1 MHIINRVGMTPC
13 FVLQQVCSL
22 RLFWQMVFG
31 LFGAALL
38 AFDTERAL
46 TSAQTARA
54 IAALSLLLVV
64 TWSYEFGTIMSHF
77 RQAAGSLAAAFFTPE
92 NAPLM
97 QHKPHQV

>member
-1 MHIINRVGMTPC
+1 MHIVNRTGKTPC
-13 FVLQQVCSL
+13 FILQQVCSL
-22 RLFWQMVFG
+22 RSFWQMVFG

-77 RQAAGSLAAAFFTPE
+77 RQAAGSLATVV
-92 NAPLM
+92 LRR
-97 QHKPHQV
+97 